1 MNTNV
6 GISGARIG
14 FTVAA
19 ALVEILLPL
28 VLGLVARRR
37 LGVSWRYF
45 GYGALIFL
53 IFQLLTRVPLV
64 QIIQGQI
71 GPRLQADR
79 ALLLGWLAILSLT
92 AGLFEEIGRYVGYR
106 WLMRRDEKTW
116 AKAVMYGL
124 GHGGLES
131 MLLVAGLTLIGLI
144 NLLVLSQTDLST
156 LPLTPE
162 QRAQVEQQLA
172 AAAAQPV
179 WLPLLG
185 VWERVWSIVFHVA
198 QSVLVLQVFRRNS
211 MSWLWI
217 AIATHTALNL
227 VATSLPIVL
236 GLQGTAALLLPE
248 AIVTVAGLIGLWAIW
263 ALRDRPEAAGAFAT
277 TTAPGG
283 PPLAAEA
290 NPPEAD
296 ETQS

>member
-1 MNTNV
+1 VNTNV

-19 ALVEILLPL
+19 ALIEILLPL
-28 VLGLVARRR
+28 ALGLAARRR
-37 LGVSWRYF
+37 IGVRWRYF

-53 IFQLLTRVPLV
+53 LFQLLTRVPLV
-64 QIIQGQI
+64 QIIQVQI
-71 GPRLQADR
+71 APRLQADR
-79 ALLLGWLAILSLT
+79 ALLIGWLAILSLT

-156 LPLTPE
+156 LPITPE

-172 AAAAQPV
+172 GAAALPI

-185 VWERVWSIVFHVA
+185 AWERLWAIVFHVA

-211 MSWLWI
+211 MLWLWI
-217 AIATHTALNL
+217 AIVTHTALNL
-227 VATSLPIVL
+227 LATSLPILL
-236 GLQGTAALLLPE
+236 GLGGTTTLLVPE
-248 AIVTVAGLIGLWAIW
+248 SIITIGGLLGLWVIW
-263 ALRDRPEAAGAFAT
+263 ALRDRPDAAGVLVAT
-277 TTAPGG
+277 TTPGG

-290 NPPEAD
+290 APPKTD
-296 ETQS
+296 ET